1 MMGTDSV
8 VDGGNEVGGISI
20 GSVTIGPGAILA
32 PMAGVTDICYRT
44 ICREMGASM
53 VGTEMVSAKGIYY
66 NNKNT
71 DELLE
76 IGESEKPVSLQL
88 FGSDPK
94 IVSEMAKRIEE
105 RPFDILD
112 FNMGCPVPKVVKNG
126 EGSALLNDIPL
137 AYEVLK
143 ATVNAIDKPVTVK
156 IRKGFHDGEEQGLEM
171 AKAAED
177 AGVAAIAVHAR
188 TRDQY
193 YSGKAD
199 WDFIRRVKET
209 VGVPVIGNGDIFS
222 AEDALR
228 MIDETGC
235 DAVMIGR
242 AAKGNPWIF
251 AQVREAMLTGRIGFP
266 KPSYE
271 EMCQVLL
278 RHAGDEIERIGEERA
293 MRMMRTHFAWY
304 TAGYPGSVK
313 MRRQMNLIN
322 TYKDMEQLLGR
333 GSDVPER

>member
-1 MMGTDSV
+1 MIGEASV
-8 VDGGNEVGGISI
+8 VDGKNESGGISI
-20 GSVTIGPGAILA
+20 GGVFLEPGAILA

-53 VGTEMVSAKGIYY
+53 VCTEMVSAKGIYY

-71 DELLE
+71 EELLE
-76 IGESEKPVSLQL
+76 IGDNERPVSLQL
-88 FGSDPK
+88 FGSDPD
-94 IVSEMAKRIEE
+94 IVSEMAKRIED
-105 RPFDILD
+105 RPFDVLD

-137 AYEVLK
+137 AYKVLK
-143 ATVNAIDKPVTVK
+143 ATVDAIKKPVTVK

-171 AKAAED
+171 AKAAEE

-193 YSGKAD
+193 YGGKAD
-199 WDFIRRVKET
+199 WDFIKRVKES
-209 VGVPVIGNGDIFS
+209 VSIPVIGNGDIFS

-228 MIDETGC
+228 MKEETGC

-251 AQVREAMLTGRIGFP
+251 AQVREAFISGKTEFT
-266 KPSYE
+266 KPTYE
-271 EMCQVLL
+271 EMCKVLL
-278 RHAGDEIERIGEERA
+278 RHARDEVERIGEERA

-313 MRRQMNLIN
+313 LRRSMNLIN
-322 TYKDMEQLLGR
+322 TYDDMKKLLQLSAG
-333 GSDVPER
+333 

>member
-1 MMGTDSV
+1 MA
-8 VDGGNEVGGISI
+8 DGLNIGNVS
-20 GSVTIGPGAILA
+20 IGPGAILA

-44 ICREMGASM
+44 ICSEMGASM
-53 VGTEMVSAKGIYY
+53 VCSEMVSAKGIYY

-76 IGESEKPVSLQL
+76 IGDNEHPVSLQL

-94 IVSEMAKRIEE
+94 IVSDMAKRIED

-112 FNMGCPVPKVVKNG
+112 FNMGCPVQKVVKNG
-126 EGSALLNDIPL
+126 EGSALLNDITL

-143 ATVNAIDKPVTVK
+143 ATVDAIDKPVTVK
-156 IRKGFHDGEEQGLEM
+156 IRKGFHEGEKQGLEM
-171 AKAAED
+171 AKAAEQ
-177 AGVAAIAVHAR
+177 AGVSAIAVHAR

-193 YSGKAD
+193 YGGKAD
-199 WDFIRRVKET
+199 WDFIRRVKEA
-209 VGVPVIGNGDIFS
+209 VNIPVIGNGDIFT

-228 MIDETGC
+228 MVDETGC

-251 AQVREAMLTGRIGFP
+251 TQVKEAFISGKTDFQ

-271 EMCQVLL
+271 EMCGMLL
-278 RHAGDEIERIGEERA
+278 RHAADEVERIGEERA

-313 MRRQMNLIN
+313 LRRNMNQIE
-322 TYKDMEQLLGR
+322 TYDDMVKILR
-333 GSDVPER
+333 I